1 MTPFEL
7 RPLDLSIVVLYL
19 IFIVVLGLR
28 FAKKTHSAEE
38 YFLGGRRFTWPLVG
52 LSLYASNMSSAS
64 LIGMAGAAYAIGIS
78 VYNYEWMAAVI
89 LVFFAIFFLPFYLRS
104 QVFTMPEFLERRFD
118 KRSRYIFS
126 GITLLGTIVI
136 DTAGSLYAGGLVVQ
150 ILYPDIPIWQP
161 ILAIALIS
169 GLYTIA
175 GGLAAVVYTDAI
187 QAVVLTI
194 GAAIIAG
201 LAYIKIGNLGSRYG
215 GCPTGGAQH
224 HPAAG

>member
-1 MTPFEL
+1 MTPLEL

-28 FAKKTHSAEE
+28 FAKKSRSAEE
-38 YFLGGRRFTWPLVG
+38 YFLGGRRFTWPFVG

-78 VYNYEWMAAVI
+78 VYHYEWMAAVI

-104 QVFTMPEFLERRFD
+104 QVYTMPEFLERRFD

-136 DTAGSLYAGGLVVQ
+136 DTPVHSTRGDWSFKSFTRTFRFGSPYWRL
-150 ILYPDIPIWQP
+150 P
-161 ILAIALIS
+161 
-169 GLYTIA
+169 
-175 GGLAAVVYTDAI
+175 
-187 QAVVLTI
+187 
-194 GAAIIAG
+194 
-201 LAYIKIGNLGSRYG
+201 
-215 GCPTGGAQH
+215 
-224 HPAAG
+224 